1 MLQAEPDA
9 GGAAPQALFA
19 SPPGEHRGAPGVVI
33 TVLIIAATLAIAAF
47 VALVVVPSA
56 GAAGG
61 CGGG

>member
-9 GGAAPQALFA
+9 SSAAPQALVTR
-19 SPPGEHRGAPGVVI
+19 PPGEHRGAPEVVI
-33 TVLIIAATLAIAAF
+33 TVLVIAATLAIAVF

>member
-9 GGAAPQALFA
+9 GSAAPQALLTG
-19 SPPGEHRGAPGVVI
+19 PPGEPRGAREVVV
-33 TVLIIAATLAIAAF
+33 TVLIIAATLAIAVF

>member
-9 GGAAPQALFA
+9 SSPAPHALLA
-19 SPPGEHRGAPGVVI
+19 TPPGEHRGAPDVVI
-33 TVLIIAATLAIAAF
+33 TVLIFAATLAIAVF

>member
-9 GGAAPQALFA
+9 GAAAPQALLT
-19 SPPGEHRGAPGVVI
+19 SPPGEYRGAPGVVI
-33 TVLIIAATLAIAAF
+33 TVLIIAATLAIAVF

-56 GAAGG
+56 GASGG